1 MKLLTRAEEILLL
14 TIWRLQHEAYGVK
27 IRELVESQ
35 TGQQMAFGAIFVTL
49 DRMVKNDLLTSYLTE
64 PTAERG
70 GRSKR
75 IYQLTSEGKTALVE
89 SRKVQNNMWEGIENI
104 SLETK

>member
-1 MKLLTRAEEILLL
+1 MKLLTRAEETLLL
-14 TIWRLQHEAYGVK
+14 IIWRLQHEAYGVK
-27 IRELVESQ
+27 IRELVEEQ

-75 IYQLTSEGKTALVE
+75 IYQLTSDGKQALVE
-89 SRKVQNNMWEGIENI
+89 IRKVQNTLWKGIDNI